1 MIQFAW
7 KFKQVTCL
15 EFQLTE
21 KLHTFLDTLANNW
34 LVTEAG
40 STFKPRPSYLSIT
53 QFINIGHLFKV
64 IDIWELHDLW

>member
-7 KFKQVTCL
+7 KFQQVTCL
-15 EFQLTE
+15 ELQLTE

-40 STFKPRPSYLSIT
+40 STFKPP
-53 QFINIGHLFKV
+53 
-64 IDIWELHDLW
+64 DIWLHDLW